1 MGIARITVVLLVVAT
16 LLLAPGCKKKSE
28 PTAPPTPG
36 TPDST
41 IGAMTEKAAA
51 VAEAVALDISK
62 SLDQVKADAQKM
74 DAAQLRAM
82 AEKCIA
88 AVKDKD
94 SQISALM
101 EKQKAIPMDK
111 LATDAQKLMDEVK
124 TLQDSLDK
132 IKEQFKVYYDA
143 LVAKGGDT
151 SGLELP

>member
-1 MGIARITVVLLVVAT
+1 MGIVRITTLLLVAVT

-28 PTAPPTPG
+28 PTAPPSPG
-36 TPDST
+36 TAGSG
-41 IGAMTEKAAA
+41 IGTLTEKAVAT
-51 VAEAVALDISK
+51 AEAVALDISK
-62 SLDQVKADAQKM
+62 SLDQVKTEAQKM
-74 DAAQLRAM
+74 DASQLRAM

-88 AVKDKD
+88 AIKDKD

-111 LATDAQKLMDEVK
+111 LATDAQKLIDEIK
-124 TLQDSLDK
+124 TLQSSADK
-132 IKEQFKVYYDA
+132 IKEQFKVYYDT